1 MMRNNDILTTPPDLG
16 LIAKEVFEEAEEQEA
31 YKRISIKINE
41 ELKTFLEQN
50 SERDG
55 IDKQYEIPGSLTL
68 NNLLVVRVDD
78 IKAKSSYYEC
88 ELLLQFFDEKYNF
101 KDLMAL
107 EETIKPQTNGLTDL
121 EKAEFLNAYITKNIA
136 YDKEHRFR
144 SAAAAAIKK
153 KGTCTAFAQLF
164 LILGEAV
171 GLKVGCIN
179 SKVMKHRWNYVVIGD
194 ETYYIDTAFNASN
207 PISNRLFFQTTPIHL
222 DKAPDQGIAVP
233 HRK

>member
-1 MMRNNDILTTPPDLG
+1 MIQNNEILTTPQDLG

-31 YKRISIKINE
+31 YKRITIKINE
-41 ELKTFLEQN
+41 ELKTYLEQN
-50 SERDG
+50 QVRDG
-55 IDKQYEIPGSLTL
+55 IDKQYEIPGSSTL
-68 NNLLVVRVDD
+68 NNLLVVQAED
-78 IKAKSSYYEC
+78 IKAKSDYFEC
-88 ELLLQFFDEKYNF
+88 ELLVQFFDEKCNF

-107 EETIKPQTNGLTDL
+107 EETIQPQTEGLTDL
-121 EKAEFLNAYITKNIA
+121 EKAEFLNAYITENIA

-144 SAAAAAIKK
+144 SAAAAAIHK

-164 LILGEAV
+164 LILGEAA

-207 PISNRLFFQTTPIHL
+207 PISHKLFFQSSPIHL
-222 DKAPDQGIAVP
+222 EKAPDQGIAVP
-233 HRK
+233 HKE

>member
-1 MMRNNDILTTPPDLG
+1 MQNNKILTTPQDLG
-16 LIAKEVFEEAEEQEA
+16 LIAKEVFFDADDKDA
-31 YKRISIKINE
+31 YKRTTIKVGAG
-41 ELKTFLEQN
+41 LKTFLEQN
-50 SERDG
+50 NVRDG
-55 IDKQYEIPGSLTL
+55 IDKQFEIPDSSTL
-68 NNLLVVRVDD
+68 NNLLVVQAED
-78 IKAKSSYYEC
+78 IKQKDTYYEC
-88 ELLLQFFDEKYNF
+88 ELLVQFFGEKYLF

-121 EKAEFLNAYITKNIA
+121 EKVEFLNSYITENIA

-144 SAAAAAIKK
+144 SAAAAAIYK

-164 LILGEAV
+164 LILGEAA

-179 SKVMKHRWNYVVIGD
+179 SKVMKHRWNYVIIGD
-194 ETYYIDTAFNASN
+194 ATYYIDTAFNASN

-233 HRK
+233 HKE